1 MEPAY
6 SKIKDH
12 IYVVILCG
20 GGGTRLWPLSRHLT
34 PKQFIPLL
42 DKETLY
48 QKTFSRIDGLLDPDH
63 IFIITNNRYLDDV
76 KRFSP
81 QVPDR
86 NIIAEPEKKN
96 TALAMGVAS
105 AYIHHRDPKAVVVN
119 LASDQLITNNQMFRE
134 TIFAAAQVA
143 FGQQYFV
150 TVGITPTF
158 PHTGLGYIK
167 AGDLVKEMSSLPV
180 LKVEGFTEKPI
191 LAKAKEYLASGRY
204 YWNAN
209 LYTWSTKLILEEFA
223 QHAPHLYG
231 HLKAIMAAIGTDQE
245 TEVLKRE
252 YAAAPE
258 EQIDTAI
265 SEKTHRLL
273 VIPGNFG
280 WTDIG
285 SWNVVHDEAEKDEHN
300 NAFIR
305 RHPKGDWLA
314 LDTENSLVSLGKRTI
329 ATIGVSNLMI
339 IDTPDAL
346 LIVRKDRAQDVKKI
360 VKLLKD
366 KQRQDLL

>member
-1 MEPAY
+1 MEPTY

-20 GGGTRLWPLSRHLT
+20 GGGTRLWPLSRQRT

-42 DKETLY
+42 DQETLY
-48 QKTFSRIDGLLDPDH
+48 QKTFKRIDGLLSPDH
-63 IFIITNNRYLDDV
+63 IFVITNHQYLDKV
-76 KRFSP
+76 KKFSP
-81 QVPDR
+81 NIPQA

-105 AYIHHRDPKAVVVN
+105 AYIHKRDPQAVVIN

-134 TIFAAAQVA
+134 TIFTSAQVA
-143 FGQQYFV
+143 YGQKYFV

-158 PHTGLGYIK
+158 PHTGLGYIE
-167 AGDLVKEMSSLPV
+167 AGDLVREMSSLPV
-180 LKVEGFTEKPI
+180 LKVKGFTEKPA
-191 LAKAKEYLASGRY
+191 LPKAKQYVASGRY

-209 LYTWSTKLILEEFA
+209 LYTWSTKLILDEFA
-223 QHAPHLYG
+223 HHAPHIYK
-231 HLKAIMAAIGTDQE
+231 HIEKIMAAINTPQE
-245 TEVLKRE
+245 TEVLARE
-252 YAAAPE
+252 YATAPE

-265 SEKTHRLL
+265 SEKTNKLL

-300 NAFIR
+300 NSFIR
-305 RHPKGDWLA
+305 RHPKGEWLA

-329 ATIGVSNLMI
+329 ATIGVTNLMI
-339 IDTPDAL
+339 VDTPDAL

-360 VKLLKD
+360 VKLLQAK
-366 KQRQDLL
+366 KRQDLL